1 MREGRQ
7 QLFLL
12 RDLPDQRPP
21 LRNFLPDLR
30 AELLERGLGRI
41 GASVAHGLL
50 HLRIVGQLDQELREL
65 ADDGLRSLRRSH
77 DGVPRL
83 HNEIGKNYL
92 MNRRKIGQVG
102 AAIERISATRRRSR
116 RSDRSSRSATA
127 SPGYMGS
134 TTCKPERWSSS
145 RTACAA
151 WRSTSRP
158 TMSAS

>member
-102 AAIERISATRRRSR
+102 AAIER
-116 RSDRSSRSATA
+116 SDGEAANRAGLGRTMPAMQA
-127 SPGYMGS
+127 S
-134 TTCKPERWSSS
+134 
-145 RTACAA
+145 
-151 WRSTSRP
+151 WRSTR
-158 TMSAS
+158 ADAVQ